1 MRPVAAEGTNN
12 NNGAGGVSFALP
24 VVRAPIESP
33 GSRRRVRPAALGALH
48 QPRLSLLGKPLS
60 YRARQRDLRYRH
72 AQTALHNFLDR
83 PRGWGPVL
91 YHLSLEGASFAS
103 PKVDTDDGASKG
115 HATVH
120 PTSQLESGTM

>member
-1 MRPVAAEGTNN
+1 MRAAAEGAN
-12 NNGAGGVSFALP
+12 NNGAGGGGVSFALP

-83 PRGWGPVL
+83 PRGWGPVA
-91 YHLSLEGASFAS
+91 YHLSL
-103 PKVDTDDGASKG
+103 
-115 HATVH
+115 
-120 PTSQLESGTM
+120 